1 MARRKFENN
10 PVNLVALWERLE
22 LQLDQ
27 GDRATN
33 FITRIEDID
42 DGLLVVEAPVRL
54 SGSRQLTVGQ
64 KLRATVNK
72 KDAAYDFDVI
82 VAGIDTAKEN
92 LTSLKPISPAE
103 RSQRRRFVRIDIA
116 GDVNYRVLEIDP
128 RGTSSLSVDKTGELL
143 NISAGGILLTTRES
157 LNANDVI
164 LLKFWLKGSQRLEN
178 IIGIVKRVEQSHEPE
193 GPIEEYLVGIE
204 FVTKEFMAQLVPA
217 PHLESLPPEIN
228 YFTDALQQLIVQFVY
243 LQQVEIRK
251 KMKAD
256 S

>member
-1 MARRKFENN
+1 M
-10 PVNLVALWERLE
+10 
-22 LQLDQ
+22 
-27 GDRATN
+27 
-33 FITRIEDID
+33 
-42 DGLLVVEAPVRL
+42 
-54 SGSRQLTVGQ
+54 
-64 KLRATVNK
+64 
-72 KDAAYDFDVI
+72 
-82 VAGIDTAKEN
+82 
-92 LTSLKPISPAE
+92 
-103 RSQRRRFVRIDIA
+103 
-116 GDVNYRVLEIDP
+116 
-128 RGTSSLSVDKTGELL
+128 
-143 NISAGGILLTTRES
+143 LTTRES